1 LRILNLAALAAAFV
15 AAMTSLAS
23 AEPPFIGNW
32 HIASAV
38 VAPWADSQQRKPDEK
53 ERARLI
59 GKTITISISAKAI
72 AGPLPFPCKGAHYAI
87 KDYTADLLFQG
98 AFEEM
103 RSKDKSVDPNKLAAS
118 LGFKGTNFKT
128 LKTGC
133 EFDFHFV
140 DERTAEVSLNDYI
153 YTLKKQ

>member
-1 LRILNLAALAAAFV
+1 LNLAALGAAFV

-23 AEPPFIGNW
+23 AETPFIGNW
-32 HIASAV
+32 NIASAV

-59 GKTITISISAKAI
+59 GKTITISAKAI

-128 LKTGC
+128 LETGC

>member
-1 LRILNLAALAAAFV
+1 MRNLNLAALGAAFV

-23 AEPPFIGNW
+23 AETPFIGNW
-32 HIASAV
+32 NIASAV
-38 VAPWADSQQRKPDEK
+38 VAPWADLQQRKPDEK

-59 GKTITISISAKAI
+59 GKTITISAKAI

-103 RSKDKSVDPNKLAAS
+103 RSKDKSVNPNKLAAS

-128 LKTGC
+128 LETGC

-140 DERTAEVSLNDYI
+140 DARTAEVSLNDYI

>member
-1 LRILNLAALAAAFV
+1 MRNLNLAALGAAFV

-23 AEPPFIGNW
+23 AETPFIGNW
-32 HIASAV
+32 NIASAV

-59 GKTITISISAKAI
+59 GKTITISAKAI

-103 RSKDKSVDPNKLAAS
+103 RSKDKSVNPNKLAAS

-128 LKTGC
+128 LETGC

-140 DERTAEVSLNDYI
+140 DARTAEVSLNDYI

>member
-1 LRILNLAALAAAFV
+1 LNLAALGAAFV

-23 AEPPFIGNW
+23 AETPFIGNW
-32 HIASAV
+32 NIASAV

-59 GKTITISISAKAI
+59 GKTITISAKAI

-87 KDYTADLLFQG
+87 KDYTADLTADLLFQG

-103 RSKDKSVDPNKLAAS
+103 RSKDKSVNPNKLAAS

-128 LKTGC
+128 LETGC

-140 DERTAEVSLNDYI
+140 DARTAEVSLNDYI